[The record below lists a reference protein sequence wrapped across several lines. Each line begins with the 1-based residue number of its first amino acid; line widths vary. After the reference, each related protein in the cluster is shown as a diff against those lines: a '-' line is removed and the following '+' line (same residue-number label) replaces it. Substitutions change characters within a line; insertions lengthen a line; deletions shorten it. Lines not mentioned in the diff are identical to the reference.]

1 MKQRFPSFF
10 KMKTERVKEARSIR
24 RGIRDLWGTW
34 MTHNQTKPSTVCVCV
49 FVCLWIPM
57 EQISVGK
64 VVEKQKMMVLN
75 TDTSHTSGGALLES
89 VQVE

>member
-1 MKQRFPSFF
+1 MDDSQPD
-10 KMKTERVKEARSIR
+10 KTIHC
-24 RGIRDLWGTW
+24 L
-34 MTHNQTKPSTVCVCV
+34 CV

>member
-24 RGIRDLWGTW
+24 RGIKDLWGTW

-49 FVCLWIPM
+49 FVCL
-57 EQISVGK
+57 
-64 VVEKQKMMVLN
+64 
-75 TDTSHTSGGALLES
+75 
-89 VQVE
+89 

>member
-10 KMKTERVKEARSIR
+10 KMKTECVKEARSIR

-49 FVCLWIPM
+49 FV
-57 EQISVGK
+57 
-64 VVEKQKMMVLN
+64 N
-75 TDTSHTSGGALLES
+75 SHGADFCWQGCRKTKDDGPEH
-89 VQVE
+89 